1 MRPKPFVTIIL
12 DGVGLNPSKKGNALA
27 LAHTPNFDKYWKKY
41 PHTTLKAHGTAVGL
55 EKGYIGGS
63 EVGHLHINAGRIVEQ
78 ELKTINIILQDFFTL
93 DEKTVNSLMER
104 AKSEWEKS
112 TGLFQFANQLNDDF
126 NPIDKM
132 DFIICVFEVAYADG
146 KLHYLEHHTVKK
158 IANILNLSRKEII
171 TAKTEIENFLD

>member
-1 MRPKPFVTIIL
+1 MNKTNDSTQTQLAAACIL
-12 DGVGLNPSKKGNALA
+12 LSVADA
-27 LAHTPNFDKYWKKY
+27 DEI
-41 PHTTLKAHGTAVGL
+41 L
-55 EKGYIGGS
+55 ED
-63 EVGHLHINAGRIVEQ
+63 Q
-78 ELKTINIILQDFFTL
+78 ELKTINVILQDFFTL

-104 AKSEWEKS
+104 AKSEWERS

-171 TAKTEIENFLD
+171 TAKAEIENFLD